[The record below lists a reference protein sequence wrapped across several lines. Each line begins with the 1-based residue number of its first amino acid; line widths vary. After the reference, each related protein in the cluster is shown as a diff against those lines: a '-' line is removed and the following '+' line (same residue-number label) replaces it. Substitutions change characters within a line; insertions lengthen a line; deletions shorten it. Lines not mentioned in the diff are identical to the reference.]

1 MDAFAKENQK
11 TVGQV
16 RETYSF
22 LVNRR
27 IFEFSDEGLGAR
39 EKGGGRI
46 GGKGRGKVARRFE
59 REMRGER

>member
-1 MDAFAKENQK
+1 MDAFAKANKK

-39 EKGGGRI
+39 EGG

>member
-1 MDAFAKENQK
+1 MDAFAKANKK

-27 IFEFSDEGLGAR
+27 IFEFSDEGFGAG
-39 EKGGGRI
+39 EGG